1 MLDLKSRVA
10 PSPPWFESKALMA
23 ISCPLQLPT
32 TILAATVA
40 GPPAAIIVTVSRRRQ
55 SLAAASGLHPR
66 CRHLTTLGR
75 AEQPPQ
81 SLRPASATEADHV
94 RRHHHHGA
102 ARDGR
107 RRCRGQRR
115 RLTTPATIS
124 GSPHSRCVACSIS
137 A

>member
-1 MLDLKSRVA
+1 
-10 PSPPWFESKALMA
+10 MA
-23 ISCPLQLPT
+23 ISCQLRLPT

-40 GPPAAIIVTVSRRRQ
+40 GPPAAIIVAVSRRWQ

-66 CRHLTTLGR
+66 CSYLTTLGR

-81 SLRPASATEADHV
+81 SLRPASVKEADHL

-107 RRCRGQRR
+107 RCRRGLRRC
-115 RLTTPATIS
+115 LTTPATIA
-124 GSPHSRCVACSIS
+124 GSPHSRRTVSIPAAPPPS
-137 A
+137 HARPPK